1 MLPVIV
7 GRLGSTLV
15 RYLKQPQR
23 EDSDGVYFS
32 GFYEVV
38 TQAHDTNGLFFVLAL
53 SEYHHR

>member
-38 TQAHDTNGLFFVLAL
+38 TQAHDTNGLCFGISPIRVP
-53 SEYHHR
+53 S